1 MESFFAY
8 QEEIVDKSSNRI
20 KCTVIPLLTPP
31 PPSLWLIY
39 FKQVSGRRGGLIET
53 GHVLEREGLFNLVKM
68 VVSGPLRTVCHFFKS
83 LRSVR
88 IVTWILRTFTEQV
101 YWTTLPLPHHAL
113 SLTFREEHATT
124 PEDASLYREL

>member
-1 MESFFAY
+1 MLRMAWRVFAD

-20 KCTVIPLLTPP
+20 KCTVNPLLTH

-39 FKQVSGRRGGLIET
+39 FKQVSGRGVIET

-83 LRSVR
+83 LWSVR
-88 IVTWILRTFTEQV
+88 IVTWMIGTVTVRV
-101 YWTTLPLPHHAL
+101 YWTTPPPP
-113 SLTFREEHATT
+113 TT
-124 PEDASLYREL
+124 P